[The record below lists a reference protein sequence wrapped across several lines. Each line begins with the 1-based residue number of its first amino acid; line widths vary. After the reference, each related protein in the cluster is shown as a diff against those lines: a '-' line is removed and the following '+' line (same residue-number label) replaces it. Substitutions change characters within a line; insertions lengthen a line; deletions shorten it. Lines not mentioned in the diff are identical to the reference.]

1 MIMKKIFLLLIVFC
15 ALCIAHPLKAQDK
28 TVILFEDFEKGMP
41 STWSQEQVYGNYDW
55 IVESGNLINPLGAV
69 SGSRRIAFRNN
80 TNQTTAYITRL
91 ILPELDLSK
100 VFQPILCFSYAQEKW
115 AGDFDTL
122 KILYRR
128 TPKSNWVTL
137 KTYSNYS
144 TGWQR
149 DTIRLAVP
157 TSTYQ
162 LAFEAKDNLGRG
174 VVIDDVE
181 VRSIPN
187 CTQPFNL
194 AVGKITGTSAAVE
207 WAGSFD
213 ALNYNVKLSN
223 KPLTV
228 RQLLGVESTDA
239 EIKDYKVDG
248 AEYSFEIPNL
258 YPATEYYFYVQSEC
272 VGENSDWS
280 DGCQFKTSDMLMLPY
295 YEDFN
300 MDYIEN
306 TTSSV
311 ENWFAYS
318 SRNKAVP
325 PFVNTHQT
333 RSDRLK
339 YSPDSTSALFFQG
352 ALNTETA
359 IGKGAYSYICIPEI
373 YIDSIK
379 HVQLSFWTINY
390 VTDGLVPMGNSCKI
404 MVGVMTDPS
413 NKKTFVPVDTVEI
426 KSVADFE
433 EIMVSFE
440 NYEGDGKYITFMSE
454 FKDGTN
460 AFVIDNLLVEEI
472 PTTPKAKI
480 KVGLP
485 TAEALDVKFLE
496 EESAQYEVVVSNV
509 LLNTSKIDN
518 KKVVARKIFNSA
530 PCRVDGLFPWVTY
543 YVYGR
548 HINLN
553 DTGAWSNPVQVLM
566 PEKAYSYPTTVTFD
580 INTFDVSTY
589 YNPGKSTYKLV
600 NGLLTLSSNSVFPE
614 STEQWWGKESRS
626 QWELHMEIRKAGDYQ
641 MIIFP
646 EMINPTQTK
655 ISFYAT
661 RHLIEPAT
669 FAVGIMSDANDVE
682 SFQAIDTI
690 TIANMTKANYLS
702 FAYDLS
708 QYKFEGR
715 FFAIKLAYDYT
726 NAWSH
731 LWIDDVRFYES
742 NACAE
747 PTDIKAS
754 VEADK
759 ATISWKNNGAS
770 SWNVLVTTKEYSAD
784 EIEDLSR
791 DQYFVK
797 QNTTKNSVT
806 ITGLNTGKK
815 TYYYYVQSNC
825 EGALSVWSLPQ
836 SFKTDCPQVENV
848 PYTMD
853 FDDADWYVDASSNVF
868 VVPCLYTKQTKF
880 EDNSIG
886 LTYYYPH
893 LSNTIKFTGDKSL
906 VLGRGSYIAF
916 PQFNTEVTRLQI
928 AFYMIADSASHAVE
942 VGVMTDPLDITTF
955 VAVDTIEP
963 NDSWSRHVS
972 NFKSYVGNGKYVALR
987 AIGETNMNYIDNVVV
1002 SIAPNT
1008 GGGNNDDDD
1017 DDDDDNGGNQG
1028 NQGGNQGG
1036 GDDIVPVNPCASPR
1050 NLSASNITKQ
1060 TATISWSSSVNR
1072 YNLVVSAC
1080 ELTDVECVNATVGGD
1095 ILVVEKKYSQTSYNL
1110 TGLKSNRP
1118 YHFYLQAICSDT
1130 TQSDWV
1136 VGHFYTECDLINVN
1150 DKLVESFDYYGVG
1163 QGTKPNCYI
1172 VGNLTVGASAA
1183 NIPYCSNEYS
1193 NSGSA
1198 SLMLKSTI
1206 GDNGA
1211 YAITPEIDVD
1221 DISRL
1226 RVKFHASVGNYAS
1239 SQYARQL
1246 VVAIVSD
1253 PNEMATREVVA
1264 TLTIQPG
1271 EGLDYEVCFDEYE
1284 GDIYGDYGRYVMF
1297 LSQFAKSNVVFID
1310 DVVIDVIPECVAPK
1324 VKEVSCTSN
1333 SINLKF
1339 DGGKAPYQ
1347 VKYVVGENSVDAF
1360 NAAQIQNIT
1369 DSTLAVNGLAPNT
1382 DCYVIVRSSCE
1393 NGGYGEWS
1401 PVMCY
1406 TTSQMTIADLPYYD
1420 SFSQNRYTGEYF
1432 NPLDWIGYYIID
1444 GNEEQY
1450 RYPAL
1455 SLDNGD
1461 NKVVYLYANDAAITT
1476 YLVSP
1481 QLNTNNLNECQ
1492 VSFKYKPDTD
1502 VAKSQRAIVVGAVS
1516 NVSTRAKIEETFEPI
1531 DTILVNGTLQYDHVV
1546 IPLTQYSGV
1555 GKHVAFKADYTLNR
1569 VKVTDKSGAMGGFYI
1584 DDVLVELI
1592 PTCQRPTDFRLKS
1605 LGDTYAEFGFS
1616 HGGAT
1621 KYDVKYGVSGFDV
1634 ESAGTLVSIT
1644 DTTFAVN
1651 GLQPNTSYDF
1661 YVRAHCS
1668 ATDASGWSLCE
1679 TYTTFEVPVSIFPY
1693 ENKFDNQNE
1702 NELWKLSVSESQ
1714 IMNKWYNTDSLY
1726 ISSNDG
1732 RSATYTG
1739 KPTKT
1744 WAYRTF
1750 DMKAGVYTVS
1760 FDWKAKGD
1768 ATDYMRVFLIPALS
1782 QFEEGRGIVYN
1793 FDGSVITLSAAKQSF
1808 PKDWIDLG
1816 RDGGVFNSTS
1826 YWSTY
1831 SKTFM
1836 ITPEMEG
1843 FYRFVVYWENDD
1855 VVNSNTLSAAI
1866 DNLLIEKSSCA
1877 YPYKLDI
1884 EDINSTY
1891 LVLGWQPVGNNPVSY
1906 NVVALTKEL
1915 NPDKADSKYVAFSG
1929 TVTTNMARIDNLTAN
1944 TDYFIYVQAN
1954 CDGNEDLSH
1963 WSEVYKFTTPC
1974 DPKPLGTVFS
1984 FELEEGYLLPS
1995 YENGEPNTSYRV
2007 PDCFTRGHDNIEEFP
2022 FTKDNTISYPH
2033 MYTSGIYQIARTG
2046 SYALKFYSN
2055 SEEKI
2060 GGYISLP
2067 LIDGN
2072 YDELQ
2077 VTFWMRPFG
2086 SIKGTDNIDHTGL
2099 NAVFARKITV
2109 GTMTNPNDPSTFVPL
2124 QVLSYP
2130 YTTEDACMA
2139 HGQFVYDD
2147 IEGTNYW
2154 RKHSVLLKGTKGKFI
2169 TFKNDLYD
2177 GYENNQ
2183 IYIDDVVV
2191 DYVSDCMTPTSMMV
2205 EEATATTALL
2215 NATTNGASGYEVEL
2229 SLNEDFREIWRTDM
2243 IDTFPV
2249 VLTNLLPGQDY
2260 YIRARQVCGETNKSA
2275 WSSATNCIT
2284 AYSTLYSTELLG
2296 TFNTKSFTPRHW
2308 QRSCGVSA
2316 TEIFDKTGS
2325 AMITDAT
2332 SPLGWTVQDG
2342 HLATYVTSFQTREA
2356 NPFCWIFSP
2365 SIELPTGENRL
2376 MFNLALTDDDGIHKP
2391 DSTLSNVD
2399 DLFYVVVSDDN
2410 GRSWVES
2417 NKFVWANKGNADFDY
2432 NAIPYDG
2439 GVYEVDLSKYSGKV
2453 IRLAFYSECRSAVT
2467 SQLHLGDIRINSV
2480 VKKDVK
2486 STICETEDY
2495 RYDDFVKLSSEL
2507 NIGENS
2513 FTYYGYATE
2522 VTQEDTIYNISV
2534 DVLPMSVTSFDET
2547 LCSGDVYAQHNFNS
2561 LDRAGVYKQ
2570 KLKSHIGCD
2579 SVVVVNIGV
2588 NPIPEIVFT
2597 DTICF
2602 GASYT
2607 WNGREC
2613 NRTGVYVD
2621 TLVSSVTGCDSIV
2634 TLLLN
2639 VSDAPMVYD
2648 TIGLCSGKT
2657 YQFGDRLI
2665 EESGVY
2671 TQTFK
2676 STIGCDSIVTL
2687 TVNIADDFR
2696 LILNEFMCPGETYT
2710 GHGFAGIPMGGSY
2723 TLPMTSKGGCD
2734 STIVLNLVEL
2744 DRDTIKIQQKIT
2756 TADLPYTF
2764 ASKVYDENTVVG
2776 TYTDEFS
2783 VEREG
2788 CSSVIL
2794 LTLEV
2799 GEPVGVENNKLSD
2812 LVLYPNPVY
2821 AGDIINIEGDF
2832 TIDELDGMYV
2842 EVYTMLGSCIYSS
2855 QSTSLNTQLSI
2866 ENRGLYIVRVIAGN
2880 GTIYQGKIIVK

>member
-1 MIMKKIFLLLIVFC
+1 MIMKKIFFLLTV
-15 ALCIAHPLKAQDK
+15 LCTLGIAQSLNAQDK
-28 TVILFEDFEKGMP
+28 TVILFEDFENGIP
-41 STWSQEQVYGNYDW
+41 AIWSQEQVYGNYNW
-55 IVESGNLINPLGAV
+55 IVESGDLANPAGAV
-69 SGSRRIAFRNN
+69 SGSKRIAFRNN

-91 ILPELDLSK
+91 ILPTLDLSD

-128 TPKSNWVTL
+128 TPTSNWVTL
-137 KTYSNYS
+137 KTYSDYS
-144 TGWQR
+144 AGWQR

-194 AVGKITGTSAAVE
+194 AVGKITGTSAFIE

-213 ALNYNVKLSN
+213 ALNYKVRLSN

-228 RQLLGVESTDA
+228 RQLSGIESTDA

-248 AEYSFEIPNL
+248 AEYSFEIPDL

-280 DGCQFKTSDMLMLPY
+280 EGCQFKTSDMLMLPY

-333 RSDRLK
+333 KSYRLK
-339 YSPDSTSALFFQG
+339 YSPDSTTALFFQG
-352 ALNTETA
+352 ALDTETA
-359 IGKGAYSYICIPEI
+359 IGKGAYSYISLPEI

-404 MVGVMTDPS
+404 KVGVMTDPS

-485 TAEALDVKFLE
+485 AAEALDVKFLE
-496 EESAQYEVVVSNV
+496 EESAQYEVIVSNV

-518 KKVVARKIFNSA
+518 KKVVAREVFNSA
-530 PCRVDGLFPWVTY
+530 PCRIAGLYPWVTY

-553 DTGAWSNPVQVLM
+553 DTGAWSNAVQVLM
-566 PEKAYSYPTTVTFD
+566 PEKFYSSPTTVVFDIKTFD
-580 INTFDVSTY
+580 LATFF
-589 YNPGKSTYKLV
+589 NPGKSTYMLC

-614 STEQWWGKESRS
+614 CTEQWYGKESRS
-626 QWELHMEIRKAGDYQ
+626 QWELHMEVKKKDDFQ
-641 MIIFP
+641 MVIFP

-669 FAVGIMSDANDVE
+669 FTIGIMSDANDVE
-682 SFQAIDTI
+682 SYQPLDTI
-690 TIANMTKANYLS
+690 TIETMTKANYRS
-702 FAYDLS
+702 YAYDLS

-715 FFAIKLAYDYT
+715 FFVVKLDYEYT
-726 NAWSH
+726 KAWSH

-742 NACAE
+742 STCAE
-747 PTDIKAS
+747 PTDLKAEV
-754 VEADK
+754 VEDK

-770 SWNVLVTTKEYSAD
+770 SWNVIVTEKEYSAD
-784 EIEDLSR
+784 EIDNLTRE
-791 DQYFVK
+791 QYFVK
-797 QNTTKNSVT
+797 QSTTKNSVT
-806 ITGLNTGKK
+806 ITGLNTGEK

-825 EGALSVWSLPQ
+825 EGELSIWSLPQ
-836 SFKTDCPQVENV
+836 SFKTECRQVEV
-848 PYTMD
+848 IPYTMD
-853 FDDADWYVDASSNVF
+853 FDDSGWLVDASNNRF
-868 VVPCLYTKQTKF
+868 PIPCLYTKLAQYT
-880 EDNSIG
+880 DNSIDV
-886 LTYYYPH
+886 TYYYPH
-893 LSNTIKFTGDKSL
+893 LSNTIKYTGSKSL
-906 VLGRGSYIAF
+906 VLGRGGYLAF
-916 PQFNTEVTRLQI
+916 PQFNADVARLQM
-928 AFYMIADSASHAVE
+928 AFYVNADVESCAVE
-942 VGVMTDPLDITTF
+942 VGVMTDKMDVSTF
-955 VAVDTIEP
+955 MPVDTIESET
-963 NDSWSRHVS
+963 SWSKHTV
-972 NFKSYVGNGKYVALR
+972 NFKSYVGNGKHIAVR
-987 AIGETNMNYIDNVVV
+987 AVGDENINYIDNVVI
-1002 SIAPNT
+1002 SLAPNT
-1008 GGGNNDDDD
+1008 EGGEEGDDDGNG
-1017 DDDDDNGGNQG
+1017 DNEGG
-1028 NQGGNQGG
+1028 NQGGNEGE
-1036 GDDIVPVNPCASPR
+1036 VNPPTNPCASPK
-1050 NLSASNITKQ
+1050 NLSASNVTKQ
-1060 TATISWSSSVNR
+1060 SATISWSSSATI
-1072 YNLVVSAC
+1072 YNLVVSSR
-1080 ELTDVECVNATVGGD
+1080 ELTDIEYTNAVVGGD
-1095 ILVVEKKYSQTSYNL
+1095 ILVVEKNYTQTSYSL
-1110 TGLKSNRP
+1110 TTLKSNRP
-1118 YHFYLQAICSDT
+1118 YHFYVQAICSDT
-1130 TQSDWV
+1130 TQSDWA
-1136 VGHFYTECDLINVN
+1136 VGHFYTECDLIDINE
-1150 DKLVESFDYYGVG
+1150 KLVEAFDYYGVG
-1163 QGTKPNCYI
+1163 EGTKPYCYI
-1172 VGNLTVGASAA
+1172 VGNLTEGASAT
-1183 NIPYCSNEYS
+1183 NIPHCSKEYS

-1198 SLMLKSTI
+1198 SLMLRSTI
-1206 GDNGA
+1206 TDNGA

-1239 SQYARQL
+1239 SQYAREL
-1246 VVAIVSD
+1246 MVAIITD
-1253 PNEMATREVVA
+1253 PTDMGSRENVA
-1264 TLTIQPG
+1264 TLKIQPG
-1271 EGLDYEVCFDEYE
+1271 EGLDYEVCFDEYT
-1284 GDIYGDYGRYVMF
+1284 GDYYGEFGRYVMF
-1297 LSQFAKSNVVFID
+1297 LSENTKSNVVFID
-1310 DVVIDVIPECVAPK
+1310 DVVIDVIPECVSPK
-1324 VKEVSCTSN
+1324 VKEVSSTSN
-1333 SINLKF
+1333 SINLQLY
-1339 DGGKAPYQ
+1339 GGKAPYQ
-1347 VKYVVGENSVDAF
+1347 VKYVIGENSQEAF
-1360 NAAQIQNIT
+1360 DAAQTQTIT
-1369 DSTLAVNGLAPNT
+1369 DDKLEVKGLAANT
-1382 DCYVIVRSSCE
+1382 DCYLIVRSTCDE
-1393 NGGYGEWS
+1393 GGYGEWS
-1401 PVMCY
+1401 PIMCF

-1455 SLDNGD
+1455 ALDGGTD
-1461 NKVVYLYANDAAITT
+1461 KVVYLYANDAAITT

-1481 QLNTNNLNECQ
+1481 QLNTDDLKECQ
-1492 VSFKYKPDTD
+1492 VSFKYKPDTES
-1502 VAKSQRAIVVGAVS
+1502 VKSQRAIIVGAVS

-1531 DTILVNGTLQYDHVV
+1531 DTLLVTGTLQYDHIV
-1546 IPLTQYSGV
+1546 IPLTQYSGI

-1569 VKVTDKSGAMGGFYI
+1569 AKVTDKSGTMGGFYI

-1592 PTCQRPTDFRLKS
+1592 PTCQRPTNFRLQS
-1605 LGDTYAEFGFS
+1605 LGDTYAEFVFS
-1616 HGGAT
+1616 HAGAT

-1634 ESAGTLVSIT
+1634 ETAGTSITIT

-1661 YVRAHCS
+1661 YVRAYCS
-1668 ATDASGWSLCE
+1668 ASDVSGWSLCE
-1679 TYTTFEVPVSIFPY
+1679 TYTTFEVPVSAFPY
-1693 ENKFDNQNE
+1693 ENKFDNQGE
-1702 NELWKLSVSESQ
+1702 NNLWRLSATGVQS
-1714 IMNKWYNTDSLY
+1714 INKWYNTDSLY
-1726 ISSNDG
+1726 VSSNEG
-1732 RSATYTG
+1732 VSATYTN
-1739 KPTKT
+1739 KPAKT
-1744 WAYRTF
+1744 WAYRTL

-1768 ATDYMRVFLIPALS
+1768 ATDYMRVFLMPALS
-1782 QFEEGRGIVYN
+1782 QFEEGSEVVYN
-1793 FDGSVITLSAAKQSF
+1793 FDGSVVALSAATQSF
-1808 PKDWIDLG
+1808 PADWIDLG

-1855 VVNSNTLSAAI
+1855 VANSNTLSAAI

-1877 YPYKLDI
+1877 YPYKIDI

-1891 LVLGWQPVGNNPVSY
+1891 LTISWQPVGNNPVSY
-1906 NVVALTKEL
+1906 NVVALTKEA
-1915 NPDKADSKYVAFSG
+1915 NPDKVDPKYVAFSG
-1929 TVTTNMARIDNLTAN
+1929 VVNTNIAKIEDLTSN

-1954 CDGNEDLSH
+1954 CDGNGDLSY

-1984 FELEEGYLLPS
+1984 FELEEGYSLPS
-1995 YENGEPNTSYRV
+1995 YANGEPNTSYRV
-2007 PDCFTRGHDNIEEFP
+2007 PDCFVNGHENSEEFP
-2022 FTKDNTISYPH
+2022 YVKDNTVSYPY
-2033 MYTSGIYQIARTG
+2033 MYTSGIYQVARTG
-2046 SYALKFYSN
+2046 KYALKFYSD
-2055 SEEKI
+2055 SEDEI
-2060 GGYISLP
+2060 GAYIAMP

-2147 IEGTNYW
+2147 AEGTNYW

-2169 TFKNDLYD
+2169 TFKNEMYD
-2177 GYENNQ
+2177 GKECNQ
-2183 IYIDDVVV
+2183 MYIDDVVV

-2205 EEATATTALL
+2205 EEATATTARL
-2215 NATTNGASGYEVEL
+2215 NATTNGQSGYEVQM

-2249 VLTNLLPGQDY
+2249 VLTNLLPGKDY
-2260 YIRARQVCGETNKSA
+2260 YIRARQVCGATNMSE

-2296 TFNTKSFTPRHW
+2296 TFNTKSYSPRHW
-2308 QRSCGVSA
+2308 QRSCGVTA
-2316 TEIFDKTGS
+2316 TEIFEKTGS

-2332 SPLGWTVQDG
+2332 SPLGWIVKDG

-2356 NPFCWIFSP
+2356 NPYCWIFSP
-2365 SIELPTGENRL
+2365 SIELPQGENRL
-2376 MFNLALTDDDGIHKP
+2376 MFNLALTDDDGVHKP

-2399 DLFYVVVSDDN
+2399 DKFYVVVSDDN
-2410 GRSWVES
+2410 GRSWLES

-2432 NAIPYDG
+2432 NAIPHDG
-2439 GVYEVDLSKYSGKV
+2439 AVYEVDLSKYSGKV

-2467 SQLHLGDIRINSV
+2467 SQLHLDDVRINSV

-2507 NIGENS
+2507 SVGENT
-2513 FTYYGYATE
+2513 FTYYGYAKE
-2522 VTQEDTIYNISV
+2522 VTEEDTIYNISV
-2534 DVLPMSVTSFDET
+2534 DVLPMSVTTFDEI
-2547 LCSGDVYAQHNFNS
+2547 LCSGDIYAEHNFKS

-2588 NPIPEIVFT
+2588 NPVPQIIFA

-2602 GASYT
+2602 GATYT
-2607 WNGREC
+2607 WNNHEY

-2621 TLVSSVTGCDSIV
+2621 TLVSPITGCDSIV

-2648 TIGLCSGKT
+2648 TLGLCSGKS
-2657 YQFGDRLI
+2657 YQFGDKLI
-2665 EESGVY
+2665 TESGVY

-2676 STIGCDSIVTL
+2676 SMAGCDSIVTL
-2687 TVNIADDFR
+2687 TVNVADNFR
-2696 LILNEFMCPGETYT
+2696 LMLNEFMCPGDTYT
-2710 GHGFAGIPMGGSY
+2710 GHGFAGIPRGGSY
-2723 TLPMTSKGGCD
+2723 TLPLTSVGGCD

-2744 DRDTIKIQQKIT
+2744 DEDTIRIKQKIT

-2764 ASKVYDENTVVG
+2764 ASKVYDKNTAVG
-2776 TYTDEFS
+2776 TYTDEFV

-2788 CSSVIL
+2788 CSSVVM

-2799 GEPVGVENNKLSD
+2799 GEPVAVDKVELTD

-2821 AGDIINIEGDF
+2821 AGDVVNIEGDF
-2832 TIDELDGMYV
+2832 TMEELDGMYV

-2855 QSTSLNTQLSI
+2855 QFTTINSQLTI
-2866 ENRGLYIVRVIAGN
+2866 ENRGLYIVRVVAGN